1 MNTINQT
8 ATKPWLSEVLDL
20 SRTLCTAEY
29 DLKDAG
35 EYKYVERPA
44 ESTREQIISDDKI
57 ADVNDNHVARPALG
71 DFHKVWEFLGFSNSV
86 PPATSLTFA
95 ENLSSESSPV
105 DEDHSSEVI
114 TRSERGRGETGRAS
128 TNERKAEEATDGS
141 WTSTTAASTVLA
153 HTKRRKQRRRQK
165 KPGKAEAQHKSTSG
179 TNTEAGIEHGSLHS
193 KERRTLAISA
203 NVETEDDCNLQ
214 HLGRSYYATD
224 GADDTFSALVELAT
238 GRVAEELKKLK
249 LPQPYGEYNGI
260 AISQSGN
267 SIGEVSSLPLQSV
280 SSRVNSQDVEFDTRS
295 RGSPPSSQ
303 LIFASRNEGVE
314 NIADDLVLTPSQKHS
329 IDPLP
334 LKREVLKGTL
344 QEEADK
350 SAHLQN
356 HEFTTEETEDSNNYK
371 ANRKINN
378 EKRVSSEKANTGNTN
393 ANKRITIGND
403 SKATRDKTSTRIA
416 HTSKTKNVRQK
427 YVIEPKLKYTTSNR
441 NWALLQKLVNSFSE
455 DKSRLVNPKNLI
467 THSSHDSGGI
477 HVFVDASNIFIGFTD
492 RLRRSRGI
500 PESVKLPQAKI
511 SFDALALLMER
522 GRPVAKRV
530 LVGSTPHISAF
541 DVAKAIG
548 YECSILEKVF
558 KAREL
563 TDRQMLNERDQTCAK
578 STSKP
583 ILAVPQFGFPN
594 HGRGNIIHETMSGP
608 GQARTPQYGPKK
620 NIEQAVDEV
629 LHLKIAE
636 SIFDFEPSTIVLA
649 TGDAAEAEYSGGF
662 LAMVVRAL
670 RYGWKVELVSWKKS
684 LSSMY
689 RRSEL
694 FETGRFRIIFLD
706 EYAEE
711 LLDT

>member
-1 MNTINQT
+1 
-8 ATKPWLSEVLDL
+8 
-20 SRTLCTAEY
+20 
-29 DLKDAG
+29 
-35 EYKYVERPA
+35 
-44 ESTREQIISDDKI
+44 
-57 ADVNDNHVARPALG
+57 
-71 DFHKVWEFLGFSNSV
+71 
-86 PPATSLTFA
+86 
-95 ENLSSESSPV
+95 
-105 DEDHSSEVI
+105 
-114 TRSERGRGETGRAS
+114 
-128 TNERKAEEATDGS
+128 
-141 WTSTTAASTVLA
+141 
-153 HTKRRKQRRRQK
+153 
-165 KPGKAEAQHKSTSG
+165 
-179 TNTEAGIEHGSLHS
+179 
-193 KERRTLAISA
+193 
-203 NVETEDDCNLQ
+203 
-214 HLGRSYYATD
+214 
-224 GADDTFSALVELAT
+224 
-238 GRVAEELKKLK
+238 
-249 LPQPYGEYNGI
+249 
-260 AISQSGN
+260 
-267 SIGEVSSLPLQSV
+267 
-280 SSRVNSQDVEFDTRS
+280 
-295 RGSPPSSQ
+295 
-303 LIFASRNEGVE
+303 
-314 NIADDLVLTPSQKHS
+314 
-329 IDPLP
+329 
-334 LKREVLKGTL
+334 
-344 QEEADK
+344 
-350 SAHLQN
+350 
-356 HEFTTEETEDSNNYK
+356 
-371 ANRKINN
+371 
-378 EKRVSSEKANTGNTN
+378 
-393 ANKRITIGND
+393 
-403 SKATRDKTSTRIA
+403 
-416 HTSKTKNVRQK
+416 K

-563 TDRQMLNERDQTCAK
+563 TDRQMLNERDQTCA
-578 STSKP
+578 
-583 ILAVPQFGFPN
+583 N
-594 HGRGNIIHETMSGP
+594 GP